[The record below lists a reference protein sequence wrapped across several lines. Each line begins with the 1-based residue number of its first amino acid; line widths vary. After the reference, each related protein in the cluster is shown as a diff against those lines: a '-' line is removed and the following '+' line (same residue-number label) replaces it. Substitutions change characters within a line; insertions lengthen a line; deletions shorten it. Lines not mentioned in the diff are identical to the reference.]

1 MKKRNLQTHP
11 CWSAKDL
18 GEPLPISPHAV
29 SVALPRW
36 QDVVDYEN
44 KDPGCLSSLKAIY
57 PRFGFNPLIT
67 ELANKS
73 LQFHDESNQ
82 SSWPYPNIATAKSA
96 QKHCQRV
103 NPDCQTKIKDFL
115 GFKCLIVDKENTAS
129 AKAFW
134 QHTGLGLSSREAAIA
149 LGKEAK
155 PSIDDGQKARY
166 ELCNRLANLYDCE
179 RNLVH
184 LHRSGMAALSTTLN
198 AIKKIRGNRRI
209 LQIGFPYV
217 DVLKLPQVIYQGSD
231 LLVKTSLA
239 QIKRELEER
248 NPAALIIEIP
258 SNPLLQCVDLISI
271 SKLAHEQNIP
281 VIVDDTIGSP
291 INIDV
296 TPFADVIFSSL
307 TKSFAGRGD
316 ILAGSVVISPYSK
329 WKNELA
335 EIIPNVALSTLSDSD
350 AIELEITSRDII
362 YRLKK
367 LNNACLRLK
376 EKLETKKEISKVR
389 YPNDCKNFNSLLKP
403 GGGYGCLLSFE
414 LKGGLEESKRVYDGL
429 RVCKGPSLGTNFT
442 LVCPYVLLA
451 HYKELQ
457 WAEECGVSSHLLRVS
472 VGLENQDELWQRFD
486 SVIKNN
492 N

>member
-1 MKKRNLQTHP
+1 MKKRNLQTNP

-18 GEPLPISPHAV
+18 GEPLPLSPHAV

-57 PRFGFNPLIT
+57 PRFGFNPLIA

-73 LQFHDESNQ
+73 LKFHEERNQ
-82 SSWPYPNIATAKSA
+82 SSWPYPNIATATFA
-96 QKHCQRV
+96 QEHCHRI
-103 NPDCQTKIKDFL
+103 NPNCQTKIKDFL
-115 GFKCLIVDKENTAS
+115 GFKCLIVDKENTAT

-155 PSIDDGQKARY
+155 PSIDDGQKARH

-179 RNLVH
+179 KELVH
-184 LHRSGMAALSTTLN
+184 LHRSGMAALTTTLN
-198 AIKKIRGNRRI
+198 AIRKIRGNRRI
-209 LQIGFPYV
+209 LQVGFPYV

-231 LLVKTSLA
+231 LLVETSLV
-239 QIKRELEER
+239 QIKRELEKR

-271 SKLAHEQNIP
+271 SKLAHEQDIP

-335 EIIPNVALSTLSDSD
+335 EIIPNVALSELSDSD

-362 YRLKK
+362 SRLRK
-367 LNNACLRLK
+367 LNNACLQLTER
-376 EKLETKKEISKVR
+376 LETKKEISKVR
-389 YPNDCKNFNSLLKP
+389 HPKDCKNFNSLLKP

-457 WAEECGVSSHLLRVS
+457 WAEECGVVSHLLRVS
-472 VGLENQDELWQRFD
+472 VGLENQDELWQRFN
-486 SVIKNN
+486 SAIKNN